1 MRVRPRLL
9 IAAAL
14 ALGLAAALA
23 RAAPRL
29 KDGNPVL
36 YYPTAVRERW
46 EPGFEDA
53 DGSTKPPLVVASAS
67 EKDGV
72 TTVDIDF
79 VDGGGDRSPAFTAQ
93 ASAGG
98 VCVVATAREGPL
110 KSPRWLL
117 KLPAR
122 AGDRWEVP
130 ILDQDGKPAVTFR
143 TVGGQEELTTPAGK
157 FTAIRVNVEFPAGK
171 VYQTEWWAP
180 GRGPVKEVGIQTLVL
195 KTVAPGK

>member
-1 MRVRPRLL
+1 MRTRLL
-9 IAAAL
+9 SAAAL
-14 ALGLAAALA
+14 ALGLAAPLSP
-23 RAAPRL
+23 AAPRL
-29 KDGNPVL
+29 KDPPVL
-36 YYPTAVRERW
+36 YYPTAVGERW
-46 EPGFEDA
+46 ELGFDDA

-93 ASAGG
+93 ASARG

-110 KSPRWLL
+110 NSPRWLL

-130 ILDQDGKPAVTFR
+130 VLGQDGKPAVLCK
-143 TVGGQEELTTPAGK
+143 TVGGQEEVTTPAGK
-157 FTAIRVNVEFPAGK
+157 FKAIRVDVEFPAGK

-180 GRGPVKEVGIQTLVL
+180 GRGPVKEVGVLTLVL
-195 KTVAPGK
+195 KAVTPSK